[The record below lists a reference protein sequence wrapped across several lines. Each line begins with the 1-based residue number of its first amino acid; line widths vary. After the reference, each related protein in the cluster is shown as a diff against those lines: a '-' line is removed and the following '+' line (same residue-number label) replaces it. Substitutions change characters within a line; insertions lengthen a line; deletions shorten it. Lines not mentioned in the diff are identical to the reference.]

1 MQKKPISI
9 AVLNHKGGVGKT
21 ATVSGLASGLKQIN
35 PNYKILIIDAD
46 EQANIKTIFLNLQ
59 NWMKKIR
66 NFILKVSV
74 HLM

>member
-35 PNYKILIIDAD
+35 PNYKILISGI
-46 EQANIKTIFLNLQ
+46 
-59 NWMKKIR
+59 
-66 NFILKVSV
+66 SPYG
-74 HLM
+74 